1 MLVTCD
7 HSQKKRWERKRS
19 GRERSVRLNNKIITF
34 SETNCCLSYN
44 IFQVGLNFM
53 ALRFVNKKMREWIK
67 KADRERC
74 KGNVL
79 QRGRFRER
87 LSFRREKTIRK
98 TERDRG
104 PKKERNNAGIYLLVL
119 VERLSLFPSFFLSF
133 LLFLFQLSY
142 FLSM

>member
-1 MLVTCD
+1 MD
-7 HSQKKRWERKRS
+7 KKWKAK
-19 GRERSVRLNNKIITF
+19 GVRLNNKIITF

-98 TERDRG
+98 TGRDRG

-119 VERLSLFPSFFLSF
+119 VERLSLPFLPSFFLPFFCSIF
-133 LLFLFQLSY
+133 PTSY
-142 FLSM
+142 PCNYYVTYNI